1 MTGERPRDR
10 MVRVWIPLPVA
21 IALGVVALGAAAVL
35 AGQTVAGQ
43 AVALAFFLLVPG
55 LAIVR
60 LIGLRDVLLEAI
72 LSVALSLALAG
83 LVASSQA
90 YLGAWSP
97 NVTLAILVAITAGA
111 LVIRPVLATV
121 PRWLPRLTTWIGA
134 VGSLARPIG
143 RLAGG
148 AAEVT
153 AGLAQTAGERWAVPP
168 DSAMRIRARLQSI
181 GTSARGTTMVASQ
194 STPGAEPVERPA
206 AEGVAAASTIS
217 PVRSTSVRRA
227 AAPILR
233 KVAIERPARAA
244 AVPAGAVPAAAVPAR
259 KKPGAEKLAPAS
271 AAAMPH
277 RRKATAEKEVPAPSA
292 PRRKE
297 APVASD
303 VPSPSAPRRKKAPVA
318 KQAPVA
324 SEVPAPSAPRRK
336 KEPVASEVP
345 VASEAPLTKAAGASN
360 RRKAAPEGEGPA
372 TAPPSRGKAPGKT
385 RTPAVTA
392 ARTEKRAAPATVPS
406 REKAQAQSRVLAARK
421 APAPPAGKGGPPTSG
436 SRPAGSRGPAE
447 RPLPAAAKPARKKAT
462 TVSPPP
468 AAAQTPAAA
477 PTPAAATP
485 PRKKASADGPAPAS
499 KAAPPARKKAT
510 TVSPAA
516 TAAESPA
523 PLAESPAPPA
533 ATTRP
538 DPKARRNRGAMSA
551 VAAITD
557 ATLSAARL
565 VRAPDG
571 AIRRR
576 PSGKEASDELPPP
589 PVAVIRRRP
598 TADEPGSEPR
608 SARRGPLRDDGL
620 TGSAANRAVRS
631 AIEQVVEDLAEQRDR
646 TRK

>member
-90 YLGAWSP
+90 YLGWWSP

-233 KVAIERPARAA
+233 KVAIERPVRAA
-244 AVPAGAVPAAAVPAR
+244 AVPAGAVPAGAVPAR

-277 RRKATAEKEVPAPSA
+277 RRKATAEKEVPA
-292 PRRKE
+292 
-297 APVASD
+297 
-303 VPSPSAPRRKKAPVA
+303 PSAPRRKKAPVA